1 MLWVSWA
8 TWQRRNE
15 ISSSLPLMAISY
27 FEVSFRACITENYK
41 ISSRVFEIKDLM
53 MLDLLL
59 QTLDDTVSTMVVV
72 FLMLFITG
80 LMVEMDAFSCIT
92 HLARPLVSVSHLPA
106 VSASTFVIS
115 LGSAL
120 AANTV
125 IARMLAEGQL
135 SDRQAFLSAIMNS
148 VPVYFR
154 ELFTYQLAF
163 VIPVLGIFVGGAY
176 AVISIATGL
185 IKMALVLILGR
196 AYLPA
201 DPSAASSPPSSASR
215 QSQPSA
221 PSASS
226 CARLSLSQPQTW
238 SNLKEAAI
246 KSLRG
251 QSRIFLRIAGLYFI
265 MTFLVLYLSREG
277 ILQSLD
283 VLPLAHFFGV
293 PPETIIPLTIY
304 VASPKA
310 GITLLGPLIQNGG
323 ISETK
328 ALIVLML
335 GSLFMLPF
343 YSLRSLL
350 PNYTSVFGMRLG
362 LSLVIIS
369 TGISVAVRLSVL
381 LVLLIATG

>member
-1 MLWVSWA
+1 
-8 TWQRRNE
+8 
-15 ISSSLPLMAISY
+15 
-27 FEVSFRACITENYK
+27 
-41 ISSRVFEIKDLM
+41 

-59 QTLDDTVSTMVVV
+59 QTLDDTVSTMIIV
-72 FLMLFITG
+72 FLMLFITRF
-80 LMVEMDAFSCIT
+80 MVEMDAFSRISY
-92 HLARPLVSVSHLPA
+92 LARPLVSLSHLPA

-125 IARMLAEGQL
+125 IAGLLEDGQL
-135 SDRQAFLSAIMNS
+135 SHRQAFLSAIMNS

-176 AVISIATGL
+176 AVISIATGI
-185 IKMALVLILGR
+185 IKLALVLILGR

-201 DPSAASSPPSSASR
+201 DSSTASPVSPSLP
-215 QSQPSA
+215 QPQTQT

-226 CARLSLSQPQTW
+226 AEPLSQGNPHKAR
-238 SNLKEAAI
+238 SNLRKAAI

-251 QSRIFLRIAGLYFI
+251 QSRIFIRIAGLYFI

-283 VLPLAHFFGV
+283 VLPLAQFFSV

-328 ALIVLML
+328 ALIVLMT

-350 PNYTSVFGMRLG
+350 PNYTSVFGMKLG

-369 TGISVAVRLSVL
+369 TGISVAVRMSVL
-381 LVLLIATG
+381 LMLLIATG

>member
-1 MLWVSWA
+1 
-8 TWQRRNE
+8 
-15 ISSSLPLMAISY
+15 
-27 FEVSFRACITENYK
+27 
-41 ISSRVFEIKDLM
+41 

-59 QTLDDTVSTMVVV
+59 QTLDNTVSTMITV
-72 FLMLFITG
+72 FIMLFLTG
-80 LMVEMDAFSCIT
+80 LMVEMNAFQRIS
-92 HLARPLVSVSHLPA
+92 HLASPLISISHLPA

-125 IARMLAEGQL
+125 IARLKAEGQL
-135 SDRQAFLSAIMNS
+135 TERQAFLSAIMNS

-185 IKMALVLILGR
+185 IKLALVLVLGR
-196 AYLPA
+196 AYLPGDTSA
-201 DPSAASSPPSSASR
+201 SSVSSTSSSPSAAPLQPPPT
-215 QSQPSA
+215 Q
-221 PSASS
+221 
-226 CARLSLSQPQTW
+226 ARK
-238 SNLKEAAI
+238 NLREAAK

-283 VLPLAHFFGV
+283 VLPLAHFFSV

-310 GITLLGPLIQNGG
+310 GIALLGPLIQNGG

-343 YSLRSLL
+343 YSSGRFCPITPRS
-350 PNYTSVFGMRLG
+350 S
-362 LSLVIIS
+362 
-369 TGISVAVRLSVL
+369 A
-381 LVLLIATG
+381 

>member
-1 MLWVSWA
+1 
-8 TWQRRNE
+8 
-15 ISSSLPLMAISY
+15 
-27 FEVSFRACITENYK
+27 
-41 ISSRVFEIKDLM
+41 

-59 QTLDDTVSTMVVV
+59 QTLDDTVSTMIVV

-125 IARMLAEGQL
+125 IARLLAEGQL
-135 SDRQAFLSAIMNS
+135 TDRQAFLSAIMNS

-201 DPSAASSPPSSASR
+201 DLSAV
-215 QSQPSA
+215 

-226 CARLSLSQPQTW
+226 CAWLSLSRPETW
-238 SNLKEAAI
+238 SNLKEAAK

-251 QSRIFLRIAGLYFI
+251 QTRIFLRIAGLYFI

-381 LVLLIATG
+381 LMLLIAAG

>member
-1 MLWVSWA
+1 
-8 TWQRRNE
+8 
-15 ISSSLPLMAISY
+15 
-27 FEVSFRACITENYK
+27 
-41 ISSRVFEIKDLM
+41 

-59 QTLDDTVSTMVVV
+59 QTLDDTVSTMITV

-80 LMVEMDAFSCIT
+80 LMVEMNAFQRIS
-92 HLARPLVSVSHLPA
+92 HLARPLFSISHLPA

-125 IARMLAEGQL
+125 IARLKAEGQL
-135 SDRQAFLSAIMNS
+135 TERQAFLSAIMNS
-148 VPVYFR
+148 VPVYLR
-154 ELFTYQLAF
+154 ELFTYQMAF

-185 IKMALVLILGR
+185 IKLALVLVLGR
-196 AYLPA
+196 AYLPV
-201 DPSAASSPPSSASR
+201 DVCFFF
-215 QSQPSA
+215 

-226 CARLSLSQPQTW
+226 ALSPHHSDAPLRK
-238 SNLKEAAI
+238 NLREAAK

-251 QSRIFLRIAGLYFI
+251 QRRIFLRIAGLYFI

-283 VLPLAHFFGV
+283 VLPLAHFFSV

-310 GITLLGPLIQNGG
+310 GI
-323 ISETK
+323 
-328 ALIVLML
+328 AL
-335 GSLFMLPF
+335 
-343 YSLRSLL
+343 LRSPHPKRWHIGNKSPHGPHARQPVHAPLL
-350 PNYTSVFGMRLG
+350 
-362 LSLVIIS
+362 LSP
-369 TGISVAVRLSVL
+369 VAS
-381 LVLLIATG
+381 A

>member
-1 MLWVSWA
+1 
-8 TWQRRNE
+8 
-15 ISSSLPLMAISY
+15 
-27 FEVSFRACITENYK
+27 
-41 ISSRVFEIKDLM
+41 
-53 MLDLLL
+53 MLDLFL
-59 QTLDDTVSTMVVV
+59 QTLDNTVSTMITV

-80 LMVEMDAFSCIT
+80 FMVEMGAFQRIS
-92 HLARPLVSVSHLPA
+92 HLARPLVSISHLPA

-120 AANTV
+120 AANTM
-125 IARMLAEGQL
+125 IARLKAEGHL
-135 SDRQAFLSAIMNS
+135 TERQALLSAIMNS

-163 VIPVLGIFVGGAY
+163 VIPILGIFVGGVY
-176 AVISIATGL
+176 AAISIATGL
-185 IKMALVLILGR
+185 IKLALVLVLGR
-196 AYLPA
+196 AYLPGDSSGSSA
-201 DPSAASSPPSSASR
+201 PSTPSTLSAPSFPPASSASY
-215 QSQPSA
+215 SSSATPSK
-221 PSASS
+221 PLTFQ
-226 CARLSLSQPQTW
+226 ARKKIYKQ
-238 SNLKEAAI
+238 AAI

-283 VLPLAHFFGV
+283 VITVANFFAI

-310 GITLLGPLIQNGG
+310 GIALLGPLIQHGE
-323 ISETK
+323 ISETM
-328 ALIVLML
+328 ALIVLMV

-343 YSLRSLL
+343 FSLRSIL
-350 PNYTSVFGMRLG
+350 PNYTSIFGMRMG
-362 LSLVIIS
+362 LTLVMIS
-369 TGISVAVRLSVL
+369 TGISVLVRFSVL

>member
-1 MLWVSWA
+1 
-8 TWQRRNE
+8 
-15 ISSSLPLMAISY
+15 
-27 FEVSFRACITENYK
+27 
-41 ISSRVFEIKDLM
+41 

-59 QTLDDTVSTMVVV
+59 QTLENTISTMITV
-72 FLMLFITG
+72 FLMLFLTG
-80 LMVEMDAFSCIT
+80 LMVEMGAFQRLS
-92 HLARPLVSVSHLPA
+92 HLAGPLISISHLPA

-120 AANTV
+120 AANTM
-125 IARMLAEGQL
+125 IARLKTDGLL
-135 SDRQAFLSAIMNS
+135 SERQAFLSAIMNS

-163 VIPVLGIFVGGAY
+163 VIPVLGVFVGGAY

-185 IKMALVLILGR
+185 IKLALVLVLGR
-196 AYLPA
+196 AYLPV
-201 DPSAASSPPSSASR
+201 DLSPSSAS
-215 QSQPSA
+215 STSSTLSVSSAAPLQPLPPQA
-221 PSASS
+221 PK
-226 CARLSLSQPQTW
+226 
-238 SNLKEAAI
+238 NLWEAAK

-277 ILQSLD
+277 ILQSFD
-283 VLPLAHFFGV
+283 VLPLAHLFGV
-293 PPETIIPLTIY
+293 PPETVIPLTIY

-310 GITLLGPLIQNGG
+310 GIALLGPLIQNGG
-323 ISETK
+323 ISEIK

-350 PNYTSVFGMRLG
+350 PNYTSVFGMKLG

-369 TGISVAVRLSVL
+369 TGISVAVRMSVL
-381 LVLLIATG
+381 GMLLIATG

>member
-1 MLWVSWA
+1 
-8 TWQRRNE
+8 
-15 ISSSLPLMAISY
+15 
-27 FEVSFRACITENYK
+27 
-41 ISSRVFEIKDLM
+41 M
-53 MLDLLL
+53 MLDLLM
-59 QTLDDTVSTMVVV
+59 QTLDDTVSTMAVV

-80 LMVEMDAFSCIT
+80 LMVEMDAFSRVS
-92 HLARPLVSVSHLPA
+92 HLARPLVSLSRLPP

-125 IARMLAEGQL
+125 IARLLEDEQL
-135 SDRQAFLSAIMNS
+135 SHRQAFLSAIMNS

-154 ELFTYQLAF
+154 ELFTYQMAF
-163 VIPVLGIFVGGAY
+163 VIPVLGVFVGGAY

-185 IKMALVLILGR
+185 LKLILVLILGR

-201 DPSAASSPPSSASR
+201 DISPTPSVSPSSLSSASY
-215 QSQPSA
+215 PSSPSPIHSSA
-221 PSASS
+221 NFASNLSICNHSASKLS
-226 CARLSLSQPQTW
+226 ALAPPHFPATPSSSREPPSLSR
-238 SNLKEAAI
+238 SREKVNLKHAAM

-251 QSRIFLRIAGLYFI
+251 QTRIFLRIAGLYFI
-265 MTFLVLYLSREG
+265 MTFMVLYLSREG
-277 ILQSLD
+277 IFESLD
-283 VLPLAHFFGV
+283 VMPMANFFRV
-293 PPETIIPLTIY
+293 PPETVIPLTVY

-310 GITLLGPLIQNGG
+310 GITLLGPLIENGG

-350 PNYTSVFGMRLG
+350 PNYTSVFGMKLG
-362 LSLVIIS
+362 LSLVIVS
-369 TGISVAVRLSVL
+369 TVISVAVRLSVL
-381 LVLLIATG
+381 LALLISSS

>member
-1 MLWVSWA
+1 
-8 TWQRRNE
+8 
-15 ISSSLPLMAISY
+15 
-27 FEVSFRACITENYK
+27 
-41 ISSRVFEIKDLM
+41 M

-59 QTLDDTVSTMVVV
+59 QTLDDTVSTMIVV
-72 FLMLFITG
+72 FLMLVITG
-80 LMVEMDAFSCIT
+80 LMVEMDAFSCIS
-92 HLARPLVSVSHLPA
+92 HLARPLVSLSHLPA

-125 IARMLAEGQL
+125 IARLLADGQL
-135 SDRQAFLSAIMNS
+135 SHRQAFLSAIMNS

-176 AVISIATGL
+176 AVISIATGI
-185 IKMALVLILGR
+185 IKLALVLVMGR

-201 DPSAASSPPSSASR
+201 DLSAASSSSASL
-215 QSQPSA
+215 QSHSSTPSSS
-221 PSASS
+221 SA
-226 CARLSLSQPQTW
+226 AQLSFSQPQAW
-238 SNLKEAAI
+238 SNLKKAAI

-283 VLPLAHFFGV
+283 VLPLAHFFSV

-328 ALIVLML
+328 ALIVLMT

-350 PNYTSVFGMRLG
+350 PNYTSVFGMKLG

-369 TGISVAVRLSVL
+369 TGISVAVRMSVL
-381 LVLLIATG
+381 IMLLIATG

>member
-1 MLWVSWA
+1 
-8 TWQRRNE
+8 
-15 ISSSLPLMAISY
+15 
-27 FEVSFRACITENYK
+27 
-41 ISSRVFEIKDLM
+41 

-59 QTLDDTVSTMVVV
+59 QTLDNTVSTMITV
-72 FLMLFITG
+72 FIMLFLTG
-80 LMVEMDAFSCIT
+80 LMVEMNVFQRIS
-92 HLARPLVSVSHLPA
+92 HLASPLISLSHLPA

-125 IARMLAEGQL
+125 IARLKAEGQL
-135 SDRQAFLSAIMNS
+135 TERQAFLSAIMNS

-185 IKMALVLILGR
+185 IKLALVLVLGR
-196 AYLPA
+196 AYLPGDA
-201 DPSAASSPPSSASR
+201 
-215 QSQPSA
+215 
-221 PSASS
+221 SASS
-226 CARLSLSQPQTW
+226 VSSTSSMSSSLSAAPLQPPPIQARK
-238 SNLKEAAI
+238 NLREAAK

-283 VLPLAHFFGV
+283 VIPLAHFFSV
-293 PPETIIPLTIY
+293 PPETIIPLSIY

-310 GITLLGPLIQNGG
+310 GIALLGPLIQNDG

-369 TGISVAVRLSVL
+369 TGISVAVRMSVL
-381 LVLLIATG
+381 LMLLIAT

>member
-1 MLWVSWA
+1 
-8 TWQRRNE
+8 
-15 ISSSLPLMAISY
+15 
-27 FEVSFRACITENYK
+27 
-41 ISSRVFEIKDLM
+41 

-59 QTLDDTVSTMVVV
+59 QTLNNTVSTMTTV
-72 FLMLFITG
+72 FLMLFLTG
-80 LMVEMDAFSCIT
+80 FMVEMNAFQRLS
-92 HLARPLVSVSHLPA
+92 HLARPLVSISHLPA
-106 VSASTFVIS
+106 ASASTFVIS

-120 AANTV
+120 AANTM
-125 IARMLAEGQL
+125 IARLKAEGHL
-135 SDRQAFLSAIMNS
+135 SERQALLSAIMNS

-163 VIPVLGIFVGGAY
+163 VIPILGIFVGGAY

-185 IKMALVLILGR
+185 IKLALVLVLGR
-196 AYLPA
+196 AYLPG
-201 DPSAASSPPSSASR
+201 DSSDAPDS
-215 QSQPSA
+215 SA

-226 CARLSLSQPQTW
+226 TSFTSSGARLQPLLPQ
-238 SNLKEAAI
+238 SKKNYKYAAI

-283 VLPLAHFFGV
+283 VISLAHLFAI
-293 PPETIIPLTIY
+293 PPETVIPLTIY

-310 GITLLGPLIQNGG
+310 GIALLGPLIQNGG

-328 ALIVLML
+328 ALIVLMV

-350 PNYTSVFGMRLG
+350 PNYTSVFGMRMG
-362 LSLVIIS
+362 LILVVIS
-369 TGISVAVRLSVL
+369 TGISVAVRMSVL
-381 LVLLIATG
+381 LMLLIATG

>member
-1 MLWVSWA
+1 
-8 TWQRRNE
+8 
-15 ISSSLPLMAISY
+15 
-27 FEVSFRACITENYK
+27 
-41 ISSRVFEIKDLM
+41 
-53 MLDLLL
+53 MLDLFL
-59 QTLDDTVSTMVVV
+59 QTLDDTVSTMTTV
-72 FLMLFITG
+72 FLMLFLTG
-80 LMVEMDAFSCIT
+80 LMVEMGTFQRIS

-120 AANTV
+120 AANTM
-125 IARMLAEGQL
+125 IARLKAEGQL
-135 SDRQAFLSAIMNS
+135 SKRQALLSAIMNS

-163 VIPVLGIFVGGAY
+163 VIPVLGIFVGGVY

-185 IKMALVLILGR
+185 IKLVLVLVLGR
-196 AYLPA
+196 AYLPG
-201 DPSAASSPPSSASR
+201 DSSAS
-215 QSQPSA
+215 STSFATSLQP
-221 PSASS
+221 
-226 CARLSLSQPQTW
+226 LLPQTRK
-238 SNLKEAAI
+238 NLRQAAI

-283 VLPLAHFFGV
+283 VIPLAHFFAV
-293 PPETIIPLTIY
+293 PPETVIPLTIY

-328 ALIVLML
+328 ALIVLMV

-343 YSLRSLL
+343 YSLRSLM

-362 LSLVIIS
+362 LSLVVVS
-369 TGISVAVRLSVL
+369 TGISVLVRMSVL
-381 LVLLIATG
+381 VMLLIATG

>member
-1 MLWVSWA
+1 
-8 TWQRRNE
+8 
-15 ISSSLPLMAISY
+15 
-27 FEVSFRACITENYK
+27 
-41 ISSRVFEIKDLM
+41 

-59 QTLDDTVSTMVVV
+59 QTLDNTVSTMITV
-72 FLMLFITG
+72 FIMLFLTG
-80 LMVEMDAFSCIT
+80 LMVEMNVFQRIS
-92 HLARPLVSVSHLPA
+92 HLASPLISLSHLPA

-125 IARMLAEGQL
+125 IARLKAEGQL
-135 SDRQAFLSAIMNS
+135 TERQAFLSAIMNS

-185 IKMALVLILGR
+185 IKLALVLVLGR
-196 AYLPA
+196 AYLPGDA
-201 DPSAASSPPSSASR
+201 
-215 QSQPSA
+215 
-221 PSASS
+221 SASS
-226 CARLSLSQPQTW
+226 VSSTSSKSSTSSSLSAAPLQPPPIQARK
-238 SNLKEAAI
+238 NLKEAAK

-265 MTFLVLYLSREG
+265 MTLLVLYLSREG

-283 VLPLAHFFGV
+283 VIPLAHFFSV
-293 PPETIIPLTIY
+293 PPETIIPLSIY

-310 GITLLGPLIQNGG
+310 GIALLGPLIQNDG

-369 TGISVAVRLSVL
+369 TGISVAVRMSVL
-381 LVLLIATG
+381 LMLLIAT

>member
-1 MLWVSWA
+1 
-8 TWQRRNE
+8 
-15 ISSSLPLMAISY
+15 
-27 FEVSFRACITENYK
+27 
-41 ISSRVFEIKDLM
+41 

-59 QTLDDTVSTMVVV
+59 QTLDDTVSTMITV
-72 FLMLFITG
+72 FIMLFLAG
-80 LMVEMDAFSCIT
+80 LMVEMNAFSRIT
-92 HLARPLVSVSHLPA
+92 HLARPLISISHLPA

-125 IARMLAEGQL
+125 IARLLAEGQL
-135 SDRQAFLSAIMNS
+135 TERQAFLSAIMNS

-185 IKMALVLILGR
+185 IKLALVLVLGR

-201 DPSAASSPPSSASR
+201 DLSASSAS
-215 QSQPSA
+215 
-221 PSASS
+221 SS
-226 CARLSLSQPQTW
+226 LSLQLTPSSSSAAPLPPLPPQAHK
-238 SNLKEAAI
+238 NLREAAI

-283 VLPLAHFFGV
+283 VIPLAQFFSV

-310 GITLLGPLIQNGG
+310 GIALLGPLIQNGG

-350 PNYTSVFGMRLG
+350 PNYTSVFGMKLG

-369 TGISVAVRLSVL
+369 TAISVAVRMSVL
-381 LVLLIATG
+381 LMLLIATG

>member
-1 MLWVSWA
+1 
-8 TWQRRNE
+8 
-15 ISSSLPLMAISY
+15 
-27 FEVSFRACITENYK
+27 
-41 ISSRVFEIKDLM
+41 

>member
-1 MLWVSWA
+1 
-8 TWQRRNE
+8 
-15 ISSSLPLMAISY
+15 
-27 FEVSFRACITENYK
+27 
-41 ISSRVFEIKDLM
+41 
-53 MLDLLL
+53 MLDLLM
-59 QTLDDTVSTMVVV
+59 QTLDDTVSTMAVV

-80 LMVEMDAFSCIT
+80 LMVEMDSFSRVS
-92 HLARPLVSVSHLPA
+92 HLARPLVSLSRLPP

-125 IARMLAEGQL
+125 IARLLEDGQL
-135 SDRQAFLSAIMNS
+135 SHRQAFLSAIMNS

-154 ELFTYQLAF
+154 ELFTYQMAF
-163 VIPVLGIFVGGAY
+163 VIPVLGVFVGGAY

-185 IKMALVLILGR
+185 LKMALVLILGR
-196 AYLPA
+196 AYLSA
-201 DPSAASSPPSSASR
+201 DISPTPSASPSSAC
-215 QSQPSA
+215 A
-221 PSASS
+221 PSHQQATSSSS
-226 CARLSLSQPQTW
+226 CEPPSLSRSRALVNFRQ
-238 SNLKEAAI
+238 AAVR
-246 KSLRG
+246 SLRG
-251 QSRIFLRIAGLYFI
+251 QTRIFLRIAGLYFI

-277 ILQSLD
+277 IFESLD

-293 PPETIIPLTIY
+293 PPETVIPLTVY

-310 GITLLGPLIQNGG
+310 GITLLGPLIENGG

-350 PNYTSVFGMRLG
+350 PNYTSVFGMKLG
-362 LSLVIIS
+362 LSLVIVS
-369 TGISVAVRLSVL
+369 TVISVAVRLSVL
-381 LVLLIATG
+381 IALLISSS